1 MKNSDYADKEERL
14 TRPLNYY
21 TDKMLDGI
29 SKDDFQNHEKHIED
43 SLRKCVSG
51 DSYMKDFLKQLGTYS
66 NRPMPDSLIDEYFG
80 DCTTAVSDLA
90 FVLGMICR
98 TTQKMGIKGYLSNL
112 VEEIHKM

>member
-51 DSYMKDFLKQLGTYS
+51 D
-66 NRPMPDSLIDEYFG
+66 
-80 DCTTAVSDLA
+80 
-90 FVLGMICR
+90 
-98 TTQKMGIKGYLSNL
+98 
-112 VEEIHKM
+112 